1 MEAGIT
7 QNESDRRTMR
17 WLVIGFGCYFLLV
30 VFALPRASVLPYQ
43 IFALYGVLN
52 FAIMGA
58 FIFSIRKVYLRMKGL
73 QLPAGI
79 EVDESTTKVRMD
91 FDRRR
96 LKGLW
101 IGAALYS
108 LIFLNGLRL
117 GLAYV
122 DRLPFVV
129 IVLGEVLNGSILTV
143 FILEIRKVNRRLE
156 SNKPRQ

>member
-1 MEAGIT
+1 MEAGLSP
-7 QNESDRRTMR
+7 NESDRRKMR
-17 WLVIGFGCYFLLV
+17 WLVIGFGCYFLLA
-30 VFALPRASVLPYQ
+30 VFALPRASALPYQ
-43 IFALYGVLN
+43 IFALCGVPN

-58 FIFSIRKVYLRMKGL
+58 FIFSIRKAYLTMKGL
-73 QLPAGI
+73 QLPASI
-79 EVDESTTKVRMD
+79 EVDESTTKLRMD

-101 IGAALYS
+101 IGVALYS

-122 DRLPFVV
+122 DRLPLVV
-129 IVLGEVLNGSILTV
+129 IVLGEILNGSILTA

-156 SNKPRQ
+156 SRPRQ